1 MNKAL
6 FNRTKIV
13 ATIGP
18 ATSSLEKL
26 KEIILEGVDVCRLN
40 FSHGTYEDHKQVI
53 DNIKLANEQLGT
65 NVCMLLDLQ
74 GPKLRVGE
82 MENGKVELI
91 NGEIIEVTTE
101 KCIGTSN
108 RVYVNFENLPNDVNP
123 GERILLDDGK
133 LELKVVETNRK
144 NLIKAQVIVGGWLS
158 NKKGFN

>member
-40 FSHGTYEDHKQVI
+40 FSHGSYEDHKQVI

-65 NVCMLLDLQ
+65 
-74 GPKLRVGE
+74 
-82 MENGKVELI
+82 
-91 NGEIIEVTTE
+91 
-101 KCIGTSN
+101 
-108 RVYVNFENLPNDVNP
+108 
-123 GERILLDDGK
+123 
-133 LELKVVETNRK
+133 
-144 NLIKAQVIVGGWLS
+144 
-158 NKKGFN
+158 